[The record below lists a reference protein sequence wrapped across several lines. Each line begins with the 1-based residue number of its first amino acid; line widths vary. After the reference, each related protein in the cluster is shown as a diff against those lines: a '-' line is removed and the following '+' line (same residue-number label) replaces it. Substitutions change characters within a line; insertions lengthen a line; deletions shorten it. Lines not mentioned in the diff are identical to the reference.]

1 MWEAELMSKFKWK
14 LILNQHRFRVK
25 EGTRPNFDERTNFDN
40 DYERIIFSPS
50 FRRLQD
56 KAQLFPLEKFDFS
69 RTRLTH
75 SYEVATIAKTLGCSI
90 GKKLM
95 ELTKNDEEK
104 LDINDVNDICTILTC
119 AGLVHDLGNPP
130 FGHFGETAIRE
141 WFKDKLTQNEDK
153 SFRFRFGKHEFDLR
167 EQETLDLINF
177 EGNAQA
183 LRILTKL
190 HFIMDENGM
199 NLTNGVLNSII
210 KYPVSSLEI
219 DEAKVYSKKNG
230 YFAAEN
236 DVFKTIV
243 SSTGLFNKRNPLVY
257 ILEAADDIAYL
268 LGDLEDAFKK
278 NIITYDM
285 LLNEYDKFISSNS
298 YAIGSKEEKSLYFLK
313 RNFDKAKDEL
323 KYEDPGEYAL
333 KLFRISLLN
342 LMRESAAKEFIDNY
356 YTIMSGEYEGELLSN
371 IKISP
376 LTSFLRGLAKKHIYN
391 NKYIISSEIVGYNM
405 ISKMLDTF
413 VPIVL
418 KQGLT
423 AFKGYE
429 GKVYS
434 LISKNYRFVCENYE
448 LNKTC
453 TSEYYR
459 LLLVT
464 DFICG
469 MTDSYAA
476 YIYQTLK
483 GIEI

>member
-1 MWEAELMSKFKWK
+1 MDKFKWK
-14 LILNQHRFRVK
+14 FILNQHRFRVK
-25 EGTRPNFDERTNFDN
+25 EGIRPNFDERTNFEN
-40 DYERIIFSPS
+40 DYERIVFSPS

-56 KAQLFPLEKFDFS
+56 KAQVFPLEKFDFS

-75 SYEVATIAKTLGCSI
+75 SYEVATIAKTLGFSI
-90 GKKLM
+90 GKKLI
-95 ELTKNDEEK
+95 EFTENEDEK
-104 LDINDVNDICTILTC
+104 LNENDVNDICTILAC

-141 WFKDKLTQNEDK
+141 WFKDKFTQNEDK
-153 SFRFRFGKHEFDLR
+153 SFRFIFEKDEFNLK
-167 EQETLDLINF
+167 EQEALDLINF

-210 KYPVSSLEI
+210 KYPVSSLEV
-219 DEAKVYSKKNG
+219 DGSKVSSKKIG

-257 ILEAADDIAYL
+257 ILETADDIAYL

-278 NIITYDM
+278 SIITYDM
-285 LLNEYDKFISSNS
+285 LLNEYDKFISSNG
-298 YAIGSKEEKSLYFLK
+298 YAIGSKEEKALFFFK
-313 RNFDKAKDEL
+313 RNFEKAKEEL

-342 LMRESAAKEFIDNY
+342 LMRESAVKEFINNY
-356 YTIMSGEYEGELLSN
+356 DAIMSGEYEGELLSN
-371 IKISP
+371 SKISQ
-376 LTSFLRGLAKKHIYN
+376 LASFLRSLAKKYIYN
-391 NKYIISSEIVGYNM
+391 NKHIISSEIVGYNM
-405 ISKMLDTF
+405 IFKMLDIF

-418 KQGLT
+418 KKGIIP
-423 AFKGYE
+423 FKGYE

-448 LNKTC
+448 LNKKC
-453 TSEYYR
+453 TNEYYR